1 MAYRQMH
8 HPPAVT
14 LNEHGAPEA
23 LMGSGH
29 HFREAP
35 GGNGRRPSAEGG
47 GARCHGDASVTG
59 GRPVAEGADTPMCAM
74 LQQVAD
80 LDLRRPDILD

>member
-1 MAYRQMH
+1 
-8 HPPAVT
+8 
-14 LNEHGAPEA
+14 
-23 LMGSGH
+23 MGSGH
-29 HFREAP
+29 HFRDEP

-47 GARCHGDASVTG
+47 GARCRGDASVTG
-59 GRPVAEGADTPMCAM
+59 GRPVAEGADTPMRAM